1 MAQSPRRIVLTGGI
15 ASGKSLVGDYLIQK
29 GIPVIDADL
38 VVHQLLREDEALKV
52 KIRAE
57 FGPEV
62 FTPEGEVDRPKL
74 GQLVFADT
82 ARRKLLE
89 SWIHPKT
96 REIIEQFYI
105 QNAQATVAVSI
116 IPLLFES
123 QLENLYD
130 EVWLLET
137 DEEIQLARLTEKRGM
152 SREDALARIRNQ
164 MPFEEKLTRSQTHPC
179 HVLFINNTE
188 LDNLYRQIEKR
199 LVKAN
204 SLKQICDSI

>member
-1 MAQSPRRIVLTGGI
+1 MTRKPRRIALTGGI

-38 VVHQLLREDEALKV
+38 VVHQLLREDEALKT

-62 FTPEGEVDRPKL
+62 FTQEGEVDRPKL

-82 ARRKLLE
+82 VRRKLLE

-96 REIIEQFYI
+96 REFIEQFYI
-105 QNAQATVAVSI
+105 QNAHAAVAVSI

-123 QLENLYD
+123 QLENHYD
-130 EVWLLET
+130 EVWLLQT
-137 DEEIQLARLTEKRGM
+137 DEETQLARLTDKRGM
-152 SREDALARIRNQ
+152 PREDALARIHNQ
-164 MPFEEKLTRSQTHPC
+164 MPFSEKLTRAQAHPC
-179 HVLFINNTE
+179 HVLFLNNADSE
-188 LDNLYRQIEKR
+188 RLYREIDQQ
-199 LVKAN
+199 L
-204 SLKQICDSI
+204 SSISS